1 MSKGSKRRPMK
12 VSREEFDKNW
22 NNIFA
27 EKVWQHKCNDQIVAL
42 GLKDTCPYC
51 GKRLVVEVPKAE

>member
-1 MSKGSKRRPMK
+1 MK